1 MKIDIDD
8 NVQEDC
14 DDSLDAASA
23 PTSAGN
29 GDGPSAGDVPEEESD
44 DEPEHGSVDKS
55 GSWLRRYVSL
65 LTVGVMTAIVY
76 MLFFSDTSVLHKI
89 EYQRIIDSLQTEVE
103 INRDSMLYYKE
114 LNSRLSSD
122 PEVMER
128 VVREQHNMK
137 RPDEDVYVFSAE

>member
-14 DDSLDAASA
+14 GDSLDAASA
-23 PTSAGN
+23 PT
-29 GDGPSAGDVPEEESD
+29 SAGDVPEEESD
-44 DEPEHGSVDKS
+44 DEPEHGSADKS

-65 LTVGVMTAIVY
+65 LTVGVMAAIVY